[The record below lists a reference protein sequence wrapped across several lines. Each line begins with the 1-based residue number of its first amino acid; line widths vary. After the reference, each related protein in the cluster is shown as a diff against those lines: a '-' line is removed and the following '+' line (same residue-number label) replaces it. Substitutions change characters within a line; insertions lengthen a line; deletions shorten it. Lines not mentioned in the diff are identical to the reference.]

1 MLRNISYFMM
11 AAGLVSP
18 PLGAQT
24 PAPAA
29 PDTVRHIADL
39 AGGIARHGAAV
50 GRAIWPGYH
59 PESIPTLYLIPHRAK
74 LLVGWRDSLP
84 GGFAPLP
91 GVSGAAWTDTQTV
104 QLPSDRFIAFLSI
117 DSGATPGDV
126 LGLALHE
133 AFHSFERKSRRD
145 GRRFGTGENALLVG
159 RYPVF
164 DLDNETLFAI
174 EGRLLRRA
182 YLAPRGPE
190 TRTRVC
196 RYLAVRQRRQQGLD
210 TAFVAF
216 EQLAELNE
224 GLAQYALLRGEQELG
239 LVLGGRLSG
248 DARAAVALETALL
261 DSLVTMSA
269 RSVRRRFYA
278 TGATEALLLD
288 RMAGSDWKG
297 GLVARDRTV
306 QQELEAV
313 AHCAGRGA
321 PDSLDRWIRAMRPV
335 ASQAIAALKSRRHE
349 QAESLLARPGRRVA
363 VLATYLPGHRFDYCG
378 FDPQNLLQDGAGRTL
393 HMRFIALCSD
403 SVSATIQAG
412 AVEDE
417 SGAVRTVLDA
427 SQPWTVTAQ
436 GRPVTLPDSGSIELS
451 AAQVEAPA
459 FSFSAPRATMEV
471 VGGELRIIPRP

>member
-1 MLRNISYFMM
+1 MLRIVSYFMIVV
-11 AAGLVSP
+11 GLATT
-18 PLGAQT
+18 PLEAQT
-24 PAPAA
+24 AAPAA
-29 PDTVRHIADL
+29 PDTVRHVADL
-39 AGGIARHGAAV
+39 AGNITRHGAAV

-59 PESIPTLYLIPHRAK
+59 PESIPTLYVIPHRAK
-74 LLVGWRDSLP
+74 LLVGWHDSLP
-84 GGFAPLP
+84 AGFVALP
-91 GVSGAAWTDTQTV
+91 GVSGAVWTDTQAV
-104 QLPSDRFIAFLSI
+104 QLPSGRFIAFLSI
-117 DSGATPGDV
+117 DSAATRGDV

-133 AFHSFERKSRRD
+133 AFHSFEHKSRRD

-164 DLDNETLFAI
+164 DPDNETLFAI

-224 GLAQYALLRGEQELG
+224 GLAQYALLRGEQQLA
-239 LVLGGRLSG
+239 LVLGGGLSG
-248 DARAAVALETALL
+248 DARGAVTLETTLL
-261 DSLVTMSA
+261 DSLVTMTA

-278 TGATEALLLD
+278 TGATAALLLD
-288 RMAGSDWKG
+288 RMAGPGWKG
-297 GLVARDRTV
+297 ELVSQDRTV

-313 AHCAGRGA
+313 AHCTGRGA
-321 PDSLDRWIRAMRPV
+321 PDSLDQWIRSTRPV
-335 ASQAIAALKSRRHE
+335 AAQAIAALKARRSE
-349 QAESLLARPGRRVA
+349 QAESLLARPGRRVT
-363 VLATYLPGHRFDYCG
+363 VLATYIPGHRFDYCG

-393 HMRFIALCSD
+393 HMRFIVLCSD
-403 SVSATIQAG
+403 SVWATIEAG

-417 SGAVRTVLDA
+417 SGTVRTVLDA

-436 GRPVTLPDSGSIELS
+436 GRPVTLPDSGSIELI
-451 AAQVEAPA
+451 ALRIEAPA
-459 FSFSAPRATMEV
+459 FSFRAPRATVEV
-471 VGGELRIIPRP
+471 AGGELRIIPRP